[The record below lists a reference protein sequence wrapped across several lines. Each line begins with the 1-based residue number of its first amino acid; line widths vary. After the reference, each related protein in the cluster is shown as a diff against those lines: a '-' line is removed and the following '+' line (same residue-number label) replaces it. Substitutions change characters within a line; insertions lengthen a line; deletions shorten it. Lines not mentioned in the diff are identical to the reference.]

1 MQGCFAHANDEKR
14 QKSFRMSQ
22 IERVQISRTIQKQIF
37 NEENQF
43 TAYYKEIT
51 KLQSVV

>member
-1 MQGCFAHANDEKR
+1 MKNAKNPFEWV
-14 QKSFRMSQ
+14 KSNEFKLV
-22 IERVQISRTIQKQIF
+22 EPFKKQIF